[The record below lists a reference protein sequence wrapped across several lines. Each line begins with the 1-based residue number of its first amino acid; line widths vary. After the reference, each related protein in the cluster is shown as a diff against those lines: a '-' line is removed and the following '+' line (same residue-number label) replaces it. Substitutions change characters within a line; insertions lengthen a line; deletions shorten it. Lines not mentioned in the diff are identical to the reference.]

1 MNKIKKIIKTSC
13 MVLMAVLL
21 LCSCGLKNGVAKD
34 DTLTINKMNNSN
46 KQLLLN
52 GTQEA
57 INAKYKNVIQKYYGM
72 DELKVFQKYFFN
84 LVIKQ
89 EDIDDETSLLCIAY
103 YLYEVNTRWRN
114 SITDPGA
121 NICIYK
127 LIEKGDLTFPNKAF
141 KEQEWKVFFVNYY
154 KEYENEF
161 NSGIAEFKKLGID
174 EINNRINK
182 AKEKVNDE
190 IYYDGLR
197 NQY

>member
-1 MNKIKKIIKTSC
+1 MKKVKRIDKNIY
-13 MVLMAVLL
+13 MVLTMVLL
-21 LCSCGLKNGVAKD
+21 FCSCGSKNVLEKANRFI
-34 DTLTINKMNNSN
+34 INTQYISN
-46 KQLLLN
+46 RLLLLN

-57 INAKYKNVIQKYYGM
+57 INAKYKNVIQEYYGM
-72 DELKVFQKYFFN
+72 DELKVFQKYFSN

-103 YLYEVNTRWRN
+103 YLYETNGRYN
-114 SITDPGA
+114 SITNDAA

-141 KEQEWKVFFVNYY
+141 KEQDWKIFFVNSYN
-154 KEYENEF
+154 EYETEF
-161 NSGIAEFKKLGID
+161 NEDIAEFKKLGID

-182 AKEKVNDE
+182 AKEKINDD